1 MRFIF
6 RTALFS
12 CFMGE
17 DMLKLTKRSAF
28 WEEQPMENKKLIL
41 FDIDGTLFDNKN
53 GVIPPKSLEAITKI
67 DERHSI
73 GIATG
78 RAAFMLYSI
87 DQLKPL
93 IDDYVLINGQYI
105 TSKDQVVF
113 KNPIPTSS
121 VERLVSD
128 IASMDFAYGFENSH
142 AEAISKIND
151 KVIYSFQKL
160 GLKLPPIDPLFY
172 QSHDIYQI
180 WVFAEPSEANRLRR
194 QYPEF
199 QFIRWMEVGYDILP
213 KDCSKGLGMKRLAE
227 YLKIDLADVIAFGDG
242 DNDYEM
248 VRDAGLG
255 IAMGNATAKVKAVA
269 KYVTADVSDNGI
281 QKALKHF
288 NLIK

>member
-1 MRFIF
+1 
-6 RTALFS
+6 
-12 CFMGE
+12 
-17 DMLKLTKRSAF
+17 MLKLTKRRAF
-28 WEEQPMENKKLIL
+28 WEEQPMENEKLIL

-87 DQLKPL
+87 DQLKPI

-105 TSKDQVVF
+105 TSKDQVVY

-128 IASMDFAYGFENSH
+128 IASMDLAYGFENSH
-142 AEAISKIND
+142 AEAISMIND

-160 GLKLPPIDPLFY
+160 GLQLPPIDPLFY
-172 QSHDIYQI
+172 KFHDIYQI
-180 WVFAEPSEANRLRR
+180 WVFAEPKEAQSLRER
-194 QYPEF
+194 YPEV

-227 YLKIDLADVIAFGDG
+227 YLKIDLAAAIAFGDG
-242 DNDYEM
+242 DTDYER

-255 IAMGNATAKVKAVA
+255 IAMENATAKVKAVA